1 MDSFTEMLMRG
12 WAGNKAQTV
21 GVCEPPLKKRG
32 VQGLPATRSHV
43 KLQQRLHKSSKLIL
57 LCLPLQG
64 EALLES
70 NTIID
75 HVYCSPSLR
84 CVQTAYNILKG

>member
-1 MDSFTEMLMRG
+1 MATGRKLL
-12 WAGNKAQTV
+12 AL
-21 GVCEPPLKKRG
+21 CEPNREG
-32 VQGLPATRSHV
+32 VVHGVGLASCPIAGPAGTERIHQIHS
-43 KLQQRLHKSSKLIL
+43 L
-57 LCLPLQG
+57 LVFFAG

-84 CVQTAYNILKG
+84 CVQTAYNILKGKI

>member
-1 MDSFTEMLMRG
+1 MPKGTHHADSML
-12 WAGNKAQTV
+12 
-21 GVCEPPLKKRG
+21 
-32 VQGLPATRSHV
+32 
-43 KLQQRLHKSSKLIL
+43 I
-57 LCLPLQG
+57 CLAG

-84 CVQTAYNILKG
+84 CVQTAHNILKGKTLGRIEVTWAILPLLLLRSY